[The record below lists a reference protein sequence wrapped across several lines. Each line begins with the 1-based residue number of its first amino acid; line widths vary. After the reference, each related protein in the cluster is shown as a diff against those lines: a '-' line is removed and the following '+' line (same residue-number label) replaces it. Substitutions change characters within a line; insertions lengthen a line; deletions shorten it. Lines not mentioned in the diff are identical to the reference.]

1 MESNKKAE
9 KAKYDIA
16 YAKSNIKR
24 VPLDMQKADYDAL
37 KAAADARQ
45 EKVNEYIKNA
55 IRERME
61 RDKQNSSE
69 IGAGFESS
77 EGATLV

>member
-1 MESNKKAE
+1 
-9 KAKYDIA
+9 
-16 YAKSNIKR
+16 
-24 VPLDMQKADYDAL
+24 MQKADYEAL

-61 RDKQNSSE
+61 RDKQNFSE

-77 EGATLV
+77 EGATSV

>member
-1 MESNKKAE
+1 MENNKKAE

-24 VPLDMQKADYDAL
+24 VPLDMQKADYEAL

-61 RDKQNSSE
+61 RDKQTTSE
-69 IGAGFESS
+69 TGAGFESL
-77 EGATLV
+77 EGATSV

>member
-1 MESNKKAE
+1 MEGNKKAE

-24 VPLDMQKADYDAL
+24 VPLDMQKADYEAL
-37 KAAADARQ
+37 KAAADAKQ

-61 RDKQNSSE
+61 RDSNSANMV
-69 IGAGFESS
+69 GDGFGICEPSS
-77 EGATLV
+77 N